1 MQFFTLAGI
10 SLVGASFLTATSYA
24 APDITPTVSATSTEA
39 VSAVRA
45 RAHLEIAQRDA
56 TIDALKAKLAAQVS
70 QIVWLQGQVRD
81 LIAKDQI
88 IANTNFVPPPFVDAP
103 GTAVEPLRPG
113 LTPFQQSAAEA
124 ISAHQVSV
132 SANITNIFNRTA
144 EVNFT
149 VQNLSRRP
157 IQFYTTPTMYYGTG
171 LCSDLHVSF
180 VSTVPF
186 PSSAD
191 QINSVMAMVALGG
204 HGVISG
210 TMSLPGE
217 PQSQQKSV
225 IAPGGILYF
234 RATGPINGNDQVPTK
249 FTFKGGGWD
258 DYSLNI
264 HLIQA
269 TDFGR

>member
-1 MQFFTLAGI
+1 MKLFTLASI
-10 SLVGASFLTATSYA
+10 SLLGASLLTAASFA
-24 APDITPTVSATSTEA
+24 APDTPPTVSVTSTES
-39 VSAVRA
+39 VSAVRL

-56 TIDALKAKLAAQVS
+56 TIDALRAKLAAQVS
-70 QIVWLQGQVRD
+70 QILWLQGQVRD

-88 IANTNFVPPPFVDAP
+88 AANTSSAPAPFVDAP
-103 GTAVEPLRPG
+103 GMTVEPLRPG
-113 LTPFQQSAAEA
+113 LTPLQQSAAEA
-124 ISAHQVSV
+124 ISAHQVSM
-132 SANITNIFNRTA
+132 SADVTNIFNRTA
-144 EVNFT
+144 EVNFA
-149 VQNLSRRP
+149 VQNLSKRP
-157 IQFYTTPTMYYGTG
+157 IQFYTVPTMYYGIG
-171 LCSDLHVSF
+171 LYSDLHVNF
-180 VSTVPF
+180 VSTIPF

-191 QINSVMAMVALGG
+191 QINSVMAMAALGG

-225 IAPGGILYF
+225 IAPGGTLYF

-258 DYSLNI
+258 EFSLNV

-269 TDFGR
+269 TDFGK